1 MKETNNPIA
10 LRSKEWLVTALLEL
24 MQQKPF
30 QDISI
35 SEIAAKA
42 DLSRRTFYR
51 SFSSKEEVICYH
63 LNSIWRAGFAQLS
76 ADTDHSY
83 WRTICWYL
91 ELWYAHR
98 ELALLLYRN
107 DLMSLLLREY
117 NNIFHEIY
125 LMRKGDY
132 PLAKQPQ
139 AMDYALAYS
148 AGGLLNILWQWASE
162 GMQKGPK
169 EVADLLMIALQL
181 PKET

>member
-1 MKETNNPIA
+1 M
-10 LRSKEWLVTALLEL
+10 TALLEL
-24 MQQKPF
+24 MHQKPF

-63 LNSIWRAGFAQLS
+63 LNSIWRTGLTQLS
-76 ADTDHSY
+76 ADADHSY
-83 WRTICWYL
+83 WRTIRWYL

-98 ELALLLYRN
+98 ELALLLYCD
-107 DLMSLLLREY
+107 DLMALLLREY
-117 NNIFHEIY
+117 NKIFHEIY
-125 LMRKGDY
+125 LIRKGDY

-139 AMDYALAYS
+139 AMNYALAYS

-162 GMQKGPK
+162 GMQKSPK
-169 EVADLLMIALQL
+169 EVADLLMVALQL
-181 PKET
+181 PQKT